1 MLERERM
8 PGPEV
13 LAALPIFPLPN
24 ALLLPGM
31 VLPLNVFE
39 PRYLALIDHVL
50 EHGRHVGVPLLMP
63 GYEGDYEQSPAIEP
77 VMGIGHLMSHTLL
90 PDGRRFIRLE
100 GIGRVRVA
108 HELPARAAFREVAV
122 EPLPE
127 PPITDEV
134 SFEILK
140 AQVERI
146 AHSFSEEDGE
156 MVQCVMRIPDPRV
169 MLYAL
174 TAIVPNIDVCFEP
187 EVGSGSPRPRQLD
200 LQQCCMD
207 ADDADIRVRVL
218 LDHCSSVCDELGES
232 GRFPAMMRN

>member
-39 PRYLALIDHVL
+39 PRYLALVDHAL
-50 EHGRHVGVPLLMP
+50 EHGKHVGVPLLKP
-63 GYEGDYEQSPAIEP
+63 GYEEDYDGSPAIEP
-77 VMGIGHLMSHTLL
+77 VMGIGHLMSHSAL

-100 GIGRVRVA
+100 GIGRVRVD
-108 HELPARAAFREVAV
+108 HELALRAPYREVAA

-127 PPITDEV
+127 DPVEDLV

-140 AQVERI
+140 AQIERI
-146 AHSFSEEDGE
+146 ARSFSDDDGE
-156 MVQCVMRIPDPRV
+156 MVRCVMRIPDPRV

-174 TAIVPNIDVCFEP
+174 TAIVPNIDVT
-187 EVGSGSPRPRQLD
+187 SGSEPSRSMGRARQLE
-200 LQQCCMD
+200 LQQRCLD
-207 ADDADIRVRVL
+207 EENSDDRVMLL
-218 LDHCSSVCDELGES
+218 LDHCSSICDELGES